1 MLRPKWT
8 VKTSAHPQNGGN
20 HEIGEVWELR
30 QGFKAHKKQKPRPK
44 KMAAHKKKRSAAQK
58 VEKGTRQT
66 SQLGVQESSKPD
78 HLEADG
84 IDRGKNTS
92 RAGAQKNPM
101 ENNRVED
108 SWGRVHT
115 NNQQCGGASTNF
127 QVKHL
132 IALFRLQI
140 SWSSCEGRCKIS
152 IQTKSFHIVPH
163 MHKIRSKKT
172 LNMHANKIAALKN
185 PQHNWYFEMLIS
197 VVGGIDY

>member
-1 MLRPKWT
+1 
-8 VKTSAHPQNGGN
+8 
-20 HEIGEVWELR
+20 
-30 QGFKAHKKQKPRPK
+30 
-44 KMAAHKKKRSAAQK
+44 MAAHKKKRSAAQK

-66 SQLGVQESSKPD
+66 SQLSMQESSKSD

-127 QVKHL
+127 QV
-132 IALFRLQI
+132 RLDQ
-140 SWSSCEGRCKIS
+140 RK
-152 IQTKSFHIVPH
+152 
-163 MHKIRSKKT
+163 
-172 LNMHANKIAALKN
+172 L
-185 PQHNWYFEMLIS
+185 
-197 VVGGIDY
+197 

>member
-1 MLRPKWT
+1 M
-8 VKTSAHPQNGGN
+8 KTSAHPQNGGN

-44 KMAAHKKKRSAAQK
+44 KWQPKKMAAQKKEKCCTK

-66 SQLGVQESSKPD
+66 SQLGMQESSKSD
-78 HLEADG
+78 RLEADG

-92 RAGAQKNPM
+92 RAGAQKKPM

-140 SWSSCEGRCKIS
+140 S
-152 IQTKSFHIVPH
+152 
-163 MHKIRSKKT
+163 
-172 LNMHANKIAALKN
+172 
-185 PQHNWYFEMLIS
+185 
-197 VVGGIDY
+197 